1 MLFGGLILALLAL
14 LGPAASSS
22 AQAVPSQSRVAQT
35 VGHSLSSAPAG
46 LRAAASAV
54 INADSYGQ
62 QGSALTGTETAG
74 AGLLGYSVAL
84 SADGTTAL
92 VGAPD
97 DNGEIGAVWVF
108 VRSGTGWVQQGP
120 KLTASGE
127 YPDGQFGWSVALSA
141 DGSTALIGAP
151 GDNGGSIW
159 LFTRN
164 GTSWAQQGPR
174 MTSSGSGKPGGGTH
188 EFGWSVALS
197 DDGNTALVGAP
208 ADNNWVGAAWLYAR
222 SGSVWTQLGPTLRAT
237 PDTSAQFGAAV
248 SLSADGSAAAVGGYV
263 NPNPAGSVWMY
274 TVTGSGW
281 TQDGAELTDAGDTPS
296 ADTFGSSLALSADG
310 STLLVG
316 ATGAAPATEPIGAA
330 YVFTRSGST
339 WSQQGAPLTPTDEAG
354 SGAFGSG
361 VALSADGNTAVIGGS
376 RDGLNVGAAWV
387 FTRSGGT
394 WAQAASKLLATGET
408 GPGGFGNAVALSADG
423 STALIGGGSADL
435 SNQGAWTF
443 VLVGATPVAWTAGS
457 PVASEAIHP
466 FVQQGPTLTVG
477 DEDGPGELGASV
489 SLSAD
494 GNTALVGAPA
504 DDGQIG
510 AAWVFVRSG
519 ATWTQQGPK
528 LTATGETGAGQF
540 GVSVGLSGD
549 GNTAVIGAQADGPK
563 YGYNGAAWVFTRSGQ
578 TWTQAAKLTPTD
590 EALSTGSTVGALFG
604 ASVAVSGD
612 GSTALVG
619 GPLDS
624 GRGAAWVFAR
634 TGSAWAQQGS
644 KLTGLSLGAG
654 GVLEDD
660 SFGQTVA
667 LSSDGNTAL
676 IGAPTDSYFNEKLFQ
691 NAGAAFVFIRTGS
704 TWSQL
709 NNALDMH
716 FTSTGFGTGLAL
728 SSDGKTAVITA
739 PTSTVIAPDGTVHEG
754 AAWVFTST
762 NSVWEELGLIITPSD
777 DTGTTMFG
785 TSAAISGD
793 GNTVFVGAWDAA
805 GQTALAWQFDR
816 SGYSWVQQGSRL
828 TGGEIGDGFR
838 DSVALSAD
846 GSAALVGAPADNGSV
861 GDVWAFAP
869 APAPGAPSNAEA
881 VASDGQATVSFDPP
895 ASNGGEPIASYTVT
909 ASPGGATATGS
920 SSPITVGGL
929 TDGTTY
935 TFTVTATSSAGTG
948 PASPVSNA
956 VTPTAPSGSGGGGGG
971 GGSSGSGNGN
981 GGSTSGSSPSAPP
994 PTAVPATTATTTT
1007 PKTTTVSPVAPSS
1020 KPVRCVTPKLT
1031 GDTLAAARRAI
1042 SRNHCAVGQ
1051 ITNQHS
1057 AHVAKGRVVSESPK
1071 AGRTL
1076 AKGGKISLTVSSGK
1090 AKRA

>member
-1 MLFGGLILALLAL
+1 MLFAGLMIALLAL

-22 AQAVPSQSRVAQT
+22 ARAALSQSRTPAT
-35 VGHSLSSAPAG
+35 VRHSLSLAPEG
-46 LRAAASAV
+46 LRAAALAV
-54 INADSYGQ
+54 INADPYVQ

-84 SADGTTAL
+84 SADGSTAL

-97 DNGEIGAVWVF
+97 DNGEIGAVWAF
-108 VRSGTGWVQQGP
+108 IRSDTGWMQQGP

-141 DGSTALIGAP
+141 DGNTALIGAP

-159 LFTRN
+159 LFTRS

-197 DDGNTALVGAP
+197 NDGNTALVGAP
-208 ADNNWVGAAWLYAR
+208 TDNSWEGAAWLYTR

-237 PDTSAQFGAAV
+237 PDTSAQFGTAV
-248 SLSADGSAAAVGGYV
+248 SLSADGSVAAIGGYV
-263 NPNPAGSVWMY
+263 NPDPAGSVWMF
-274 TVTGSGW
+274 TVTSSGW
-281 TQDGAELTDAGDTPS
+281 TQDGPELTDAGDTPS
-296 ADTFGSSLALSADG
+296 ADAFGSSLALSADG

-330 YVFTRSGST
+330 YVFTRSGSA
-339 WSQQGAPLTPTDEAG
+339 WSQQGTPLTPTDEAG
-354 SGAFGSG
+354 SGAFGSS
-361 VALSADGNTAVIGGS
+361 VAVSADGNTAVIGGS
-376 RDGLNVGAAWV
+376 RDDLNVGAAWV
-387 FTRSGGT
+387 FTRSGAT
-394 WAQAASKLLATGET
+394 WTQAASKLLATGET
-408 GPGGFGNAVALSADG
+408 GAGGLGNAVALSADG
-423 STALIGGGSADL
+423 STALIGGGSANL
-435 SNQGAWTF
+435 SDEGAWTF
-443 VLVGATPVAWTAGS
+443 ILAGTTPVAPPGS
-457 PVASEAIHP
+457 PVVSGAIDP

-477 DEDGPGELGASV
+477 DEDGAGELGASV

-504 DDGQIG
+504 DDGHVG

-519 ATWTQQGPK
+519 STWTQQGPK

-540 GVSVGLSGD
+540 GVSVALSGD
-549 GNTAVIGAQADGPK
+549 GNTAVIGAQADGPA

-590 EALSTGSTVGALFG
+590 EALRTGSTVGALFG
-604 ASVAVSGD
+604 ASVALSGD
-612 GSTALVG
+612 GNTALIG

-624 GRGAAWVFAR
+624 GRGAAWVFVR
-634 TGSAWAQQGS
+634 NGSAWAQQGS
-644 KLTGLSLGAG
+644 KLTGLSLGPG
-654 GVLEDD
+654 GVLEGD
-660 SFGQTVA
+660 SFGQSVA

-676 IGAPTDSYFNEKLFQ
+676 IGAPTDSYFNGALFQ
-691 NAGAAFVFIRTGS
+691 NAGAAFVFIRTGG

-739 PTSTVIAPDGTVHEG
+739 PTSTVIAPDGTAHEG

-762 NSVWEELGLIITPSD
+762 NTVWAELGLIITPSD

-793 GNTVFVGAWDAA
+793 GTTVLVGAWDAA
-805 GQTALAWQFDR
+805 LQTAAAWQFDR
-816 SGYSWVQQGSRL
+816 SGYTWVQQGSKL
-828 TGGEIGDGFR
+828 TGGAIGDEFR
-838 DSVALSAD
+838 GSVSLSAD
-846 GSAALVGAPADNGSV
+846 GSAALLGAPADNGSV
-861 GDVWAFAP
+861 GDAWAFAP
-869 APAPGAPSNAEA
+869 ASAPGTPSNVTA
-881 VASDGQATVSFDPP
+881 VASDGQATVGFDPP

-920 SSPITVGGL
+920 SSPITIGGL
-929 TDGTTY
+929 TDGTIY

-948 PASPVSNA
+948 PSSPVSNA
-956 VTPTAPSGSGGGGGG
+956 VTPTAPSGGGTGS
-971 GGSSGSGNGN
+971 GGSSGSGSGN
-981 GGSTSGSSPSAPP
+981 GGAAGGSSPGAAP
-994 PTAVPATTATTTT
+994 PTAVPATPTPVTTTPATTTI
-1007 PKTTTVSPVAPSS
+1007 SPVAPSS
-1020 KPVRCVTPKLT
+1020 KPVHCVTPKLT

-1042 SRNHCAVGQ
+1042 SRNHCAVGHV
-1051 ITNQHS
+1051 TNQHS
-1057 AHVAKGRVVSESPK
+1057 AHVAKGRIISESPK
-1071 AGRTL
+1071 AGKRLT
-1076 AKGGKISLTVSSGK
+1076 KGGKISLTVSSGK
-1090 AKRA
+1090 AKRV